1 MSVDIV
7 AAMEARSAVRAIALA
22 RAAFGAV
29 LTVRTTSLLRM
40 LVRDAD
46 PTGSLFLFARTVGIR
61 DLVLGVG
68 TLLAS
73 FDKENADGLRRWTQV
88 SLASDAMDTVSGVLS
103 ARHVGVIGSIQATTA
118 SIPFVA
124 GGWWALRRLSH
135 SEQATS

>member
-1 MSVDIV
+1 MQ
-7 AAMEARSAVRAIALA
+7 ARSAVRAIALA

-40 LVRDAD
+40 LVRNAE

-73 FDKENADGLRRWTQV
+73 FDDENGDGLRRWAEI
-88 SLASDAMDTVSGVLS
+88 SLASDAMDTAAGMLS
-103 ARHVGVIGSIQATTA
+103 ARHVGVVGSIQATTA

-124 GGWWALRRLSH
+124 GGWWALRHLTH
-135 SEQATS
+135 SEQPTS

>member
-1 MSVDIV
+1 
-7 AAMEARSAVRAIALA
+7 MEARSAVRAIALA

-40 LVRDAD
+40 LVRDAE

-73 FDKENADGLRRWTQV
+73 FGEDNTDDLRRWVRV
-88 SLASDAMDTVSGVLS
+88 SIASDALDVVSGIAS
-103 ARHVGVIGSIQATTA
+103 ARHVGVVGSLEATAA

-124 GGWWALRRLSH
+124 GGWWGLRRLTGPVSMPD
-135 SEQATS
+135 A

>member
-1 MSVDIV
+1 
-7 AAMEARSAVRAIALA
+7 MEARSAVRVIALA

-40 LVRDAD
+40 LVRDAE

-73 FDKENADGLRRWTQV
+73 FDEENSDGLRRWAQV
-88 SLASDAMDTVSGVLS
+88 SVASDAMDTVSGMASVG
-103 ARHVGVIGSIQATTA
+103 HVGVIGSIQATAA

-124 GGWWALRRLSH
+124 AGWWALRRLPH
-135 SEQATS
+135 SQQATS